1 MTIDHARIKEFYD
14 TDYYRNASAGA
25 LPWHQ
30 RKVLASLGDLR
41 GKQIL
46 DIACGTGDALAYFS
60 SQGAEVVGIDISEKA
75 AEVCRQRLPDA
86 DIHVGVAEKLPF
98 ESGRFDHVTCFGSLE
113 HFLDQP
119 GALAE
124 MRRVMK
130 DGDGS
135 ILVLVPNSG
144 FLTRRLGLYG
154 GTNQSG
160 VRETVL
166 SIGEWRAML
175 EASGLHIQ
183 AMHRDLRP
191 LSFGWI
197 NQGGFVSRIVR
208 AAQAMALALWPL
220 GWQYQVYFRCRK

>member
-14 TDYYRNASAGA
+14 TDYYRNASTGE

-30 RKVLASLGDLR
+30 RKVLTSLGNLR
-41 GKQIL
+41 DRRVL
-46 DIACGTGDALAYFS
+46 DIACGTGDALAYIS
-60 SQGAEVVGIDISEKA
+60 GQGAEVAGIDISEKA
-75 AEVCRQRLPDA
+75 AVVCRQRLPAA
-86 DIHVGVAEKLPF
+86 DIRIGVAEKLPF
-98 ESGRFDHVTCFGSLE
+98 ESGLFDYVTCFGSLE

-124 MRRVMK
+124 MRRVVK
-130 DGDGS
+130 DGDGT
-135 ILVLVPNSG
+135 ILLLVPNSG

-166 SIGEWRAML
+166 SIGEWRAMF
-175 EASGLHIQ
+175 EASGLHIDG
-183 AMHRDLRP
+183 MYRDLRP
-191 LSFGWI
+191 LSLGWI
-197 NQGGFVSRIVR
+197 NQGGFVSRLIR
-208 AAQAMALALWPL
+208 ASQALALAVWPL

>member
-14 TDYYRNASAGA
+14 TDYYRNAGTGN

-30 RKVLASLGDLR
+30 KRVLSSLGNLR
-41 GKQIL
+41 GKRVL

-60 SQGAEVVGIDISEKA
+60 GQGAEVAGIDISDKA
-75 AEVCRQRLPDA
+75 AAVCKQRLPDA

-124 MRRVMK
+124 MRRVLK

-135 ILVLVPNSG
+135 ILVLVPNAG
-144 FLTRRLGLYG
+144 FLTRRFGLYR
-154 GTNQSG
+154 GTNQSD

-166 SIGEWRAML
+166 SIDE
-175 EASGLHIQ
+175 
-183 AMHRDLRP
+183 
-191 LSFGWI
+191 
-197 NQGGFVSRIVR
+197 
-208 AAQAMALALWPL
+208 
-220 GWQYQVYFRCRK
+220 